1 MRLTLS
7 GDVPLR
13 LNEIG
18 RLIVGFQQK
27 GGGRSEKFVR
37 INAVA
42 TGLAADDLKTVL
54 TSPYLEGIVIPK
66 VDSAFEVQE
75 VERMVQEFSLP
86 GANIRLLASIESP
99 LAIMNLKEVSL
110 IGRRRGERMLILG
123 MLLDR

>member
-1 MRLTLS
+1 
-7 GDVPLR
+7 
-13 LNEIG
+13 
-18 RLIVGFQQK
+18 
-27 GGGRSEKFVR
+27 
-37 INAVA
+37 
-42 TGLAADDLKTVL
+42 LKIVL

-86 GANIRLLASIESP
+86 GANVRLLASIESP

-110 IGRRRGERMLILG
+110 IGRRRGERILILG